1 MNKSSDTVE
10 FIELNNDDFY
20 EGLVEA
26 AKGIIVD
33 CMQVVKTVIEINADA
48 SDGETR
54 EYKTKKLKESLE
66 ISARY
71 SIFLNFWR
79 SVQLPFRRAPQRLNQ
94 LISTI
99 RCSHI
104 NSIH

>member
-1 MNKSSDTVE
+1 MHKARCVTSKPAMNKSSDTVE

-71 SIFLNFWR
+71 SIFLNF
-79 SVQLPFRRAPQRLNQ
+79 
-94 LISTI
+94 
-99 RCSHI
+99 
-104 NSIH
+104 